1 MGKEVSNLDVS
12 VRHVIGATGPPQ
24 RGRETIAAWE
34 RILFVGGGSYILPSL
49 SSGLPSST
57 LSNMVSPN
65 GGMNVKDR

>member
-12 VRHVIGATGPPQ
+12 VRHVIGAPST
-24 RGRETIAAWE
+24 RERDSIAAWE
-34 RILFVGGGSYILPSL
+34 RILFVGGGSYILPPL